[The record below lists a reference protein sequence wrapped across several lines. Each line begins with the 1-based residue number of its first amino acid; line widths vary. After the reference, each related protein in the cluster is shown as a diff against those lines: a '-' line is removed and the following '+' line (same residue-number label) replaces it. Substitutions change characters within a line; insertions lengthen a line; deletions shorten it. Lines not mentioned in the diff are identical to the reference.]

1 MVPDRITSP
10 RCSTTS
16 APTSPWMATSSTW
29 ASGTLQVLLLLPL
42 PRLKWFTCAQSLRLF
57 PSFSVSF
64 RARGLQQAAATEL
77 QGRRCVRAGFLPDQ
91 QGQL

>member
-1 MVPDRITSP
+1 
-10 RCSTTS
+10 
-16 APTSPWMATSSTW
+16 
-29 ASGTLQVLLLLPL
+29 
-42 PRLKWFTCAQSLRLF
+42 LF